1 MLMTELSTDRL
12 DLRGLAATAE
22 RYFERYRYP
31 EWLREHSRVVGKIA
45 AVLAA
50 ASARAGHPVD
60 VPAVTLAG
68 YLHDIGKSPLL
79 EGDGRPHEL
88 LSALVLSAEGRTAL
102 VEPARRHPVYA
113 LTDPARAPRTLAE
126 RIVALAD
133 RRGALTVVSVEARC
147 TEQAARD
154 PRFAAQRPAQL
165 AAAIRLEA
173 EVFAPLPFEPDAL
186 AAYVARTDPDMA
198 VSASAAR

>member
-1 MLMTELSTDRL
+1 MLMTELSTDPGL
-12 DLRGLAATAE
+12 TSLAAVAE

-31 EWLREHSRVVGKIA
+31 EWLRQHSRVVGRIA

-79 EGDGRPHEL
+79 AGDGRPHEL
-88 LSALVLSAEGRTAL
+88 LSALVLSAEGRTEL

-113 LTDPARAPRTLAE
+113 LTDPALAPRTLAE

-133 RRGALTVVSVEARC
+133 RRGALTVVSVETRC
-147 TEQAARD
+147 AEQAARD
-154 PRFAAQRPAQL
+154 PGFAAQRPAQL

-186 AAYVARTDPDMA
+186 AAYVARCDPDMA